1 MSTIYNNTNLSHI
14 IYNGVDLEHVK
25 YNGVEVFTRYNL
37 PTNFEYAN
45 GCGRLFNHNADLTV
59 YANYMYIMMF
69 LGNKRNDGQEPNLT
83 TNVSSSNCNILFS
96 DYGAMQ
102 NNRRQ
107 TYLVFIPKQ
116 NFNCTVRTSNDSQ
129 QSAVVILKSKTIM
142 LNNAFS
148 SHNFTFIS
156 SHNSNTISQ
165 SQNNKWGFGLVDTSW
180 YDTSEP
186 STTITTN
193 GRSLLDKTITG
204 DGDARIR
211 IRLYNIQNASFTASG
226 YASDSFYPVQN
237 WGGLIIKYK

>member
-14 IYNGVDLEHVK
+14 IYNGVDLEHVI
-25 YNGVEVFTRYNL
+25 YNEVEVFTRYNL

-45 GCGRLFNHNADLTV
+45 GSGRLFNNNADLTV

-69 LGNKRNDGQEPNLT
+69 LGNKRNDGQEPNLS
-83 TNVSSSNCNILFS
+83 TNVSSSNSNILFN

-102 NNRRQ
+102 SNRRQ

-116 NFNCTVRTSNDSQ
+116 NFSCTVRSTNDSQ
-129 QSAVVILKSKTIM
+129 QSTVVILKSSTVV

-148 SHNFTFIS
+148 PSDFTFTA

-165 SQNNKWGFGLVDTSW
+165 VQNNKWGFGLVDTSW

-186 STTITTN
+186 TTSITTSGAN
-193 GRSLLDKTITG
+193 LLDKTITG
-204 DGDARIR
+204 DAGAKVR
-211 IRLYNIQNASFTASG
+211 IRLYNIQNTSFSVSG
-226 YASDSFYPVQN
+226 NASDSFYPVQN

>member
-37 PTNFEYAN
+37 PTNFNYAN
-45 GCGRLFNHNADLTV
+45 GSGRLFNNNADLTV
-59 YANYMYIMMF
+59 NTNYMYIIMF
-69 LGNKRNDGQEPNLT
+69 LSNKRNDGQEPNLV
-83 TNVSSSNCNILFS
+83 TNVSSSNSNILFS
-96 DYGAMQ
+96 DYGTMQ

-107 TYLVFIPKQ
+107 TYLVFIPKT
-116 NFNCTVRTSNDSQ
+116 NFTCTVRSSNDSQ
-129 QSAVVILKSKTIM
+129 QSAVVILKSNTIM
-142 LNNAFS
+142 LSNAFS
-148 SHNFTFIS
+148 SSNFTFIS

-186 STTITTN
+186 PTTITTK

-204 DGDARIR
+204 DAGAKIR
-211 IRLYNIQNASFTASG
+211 IKVYDIQNASFTASG
-226 YASDSFYPVQN
+226 NASDSFYPVQN

>member
-37 PTNFEYAN
+37 PTNFNYAN
-45 GCGRLFNHNADLTV
+45 GSGRLFNNNADLTV
-59 YANYMYIMMF
+59 NANYMYIMMF
-69 LGNKRNDGQEPNLT
+69 LGNKRNDGQEPNLV
-83 TNVSSSNCNILFS
+83 TNVSSSNSNILFS

-116 NFNCTVRTSNDSQ
+116 NFNCTVRSSNDSQ
-129 QSAVVILKSKTIM
+129 QSAVVILKSSTNM

-148 SHNFTFIS
+148 SNNFTFIS
-156 SHNSNTISQ
+156 SHDSMTISQ

-193 GRSLLDKTITG
+193 GKKLLDETITG
-204 DGDARIR
+204 DAGAKIR
-211 IRLYNIQNASFTASG
+211 IKVYDIQNASFTASG
-226 YASDSFYPVQN
+226 NASDSFYPVQN